1 VQIAARPRRSFFMGL
16 VKAVWEI
23 RSFKQWAVGD
33 HDFSLIFVLFVKFL
47 CLTWDPGQTES
58 APSTYGNGF

>member
-1 VQIAARPRRSFFMGL
+1 MEL
-16 VKAVWEI
+16 VIAVWEI

-47 CLTWDPGQTES
+47 RVTWS
-58 APSTYGNGF
+58 ARVEQSHLR